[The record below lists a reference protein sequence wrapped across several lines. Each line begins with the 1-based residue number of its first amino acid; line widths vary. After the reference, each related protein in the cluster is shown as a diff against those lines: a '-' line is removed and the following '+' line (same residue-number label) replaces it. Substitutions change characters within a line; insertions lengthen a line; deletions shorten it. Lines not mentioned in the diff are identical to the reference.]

1 MSFLASL
8 DSQQRAAAECI
19 AGPVVIYAGAGTGKT
34 RTITHRIAHG
44 VANGVFEPTQ
54 TLVVTFTTRAAGE
67 LRNRLV
73 ELGVQGV
80 QVRTFHSAALRQLRY
95 FYPQVFDKQ
104 FPTLIPSKFK
114 FVQEAA
120 QACGIAVGQDQVRDL
135 AAEIEWAKVNI
146 ISPQNYVEHAK
157 NLKRVVSENISVE
170 QAGKVY
176 EAYLGIL
183 DTQNAIDFEDVLLLM
198 TAILTN
204 YPDIADQVRR
214 QYRHFTVDEFQDVSP
229 AQFELLCQWLGNRT
243 DVCVVGDPAQTI
255 YSFSGATSDYLNNFD
270 KHFPQ
275 VQRFELTS
283 SYRSVEPIVAAANT
297 VIREQASVTLQA
309 TRGKGVQVA
318 TAVLATDEAEALY
331 VADEI
336 TRLIG
341 SGVALRDIAVLFRT
355 NSQSALLEAEL
366 SNRGFAFTLRGTE
379 RFFERPEI
387 KNAVLALRTAS
398 NVKNDKSLPGLVRDV
413 CSNLG
418 WKSAMPTQGRSAQ
431 ETWESLNALVD
442 LADDFSQAKPDATVT
457 DLVTEIDRRM
467 DIEHAPTAN
476 AITLASIHS
485 AKGLEWACV
494 FVVGISEGL
503 LPITHATSPAEIAEE
518 QRLLYVAIT
527 RAKDELHL
535 SWARSRHADSRVER
549 KASRFLAA
557 LNR

>member
-1 MSFLASL
+1 MSILSSL
-8 DSQQRAAAECI
+8 DVQQRAAAECI

-34 RTITHRIAHG
+34 RTITHRIAHA
-44 VANGVFEPTQ
+44 VAHGVFEPTQ

-95 FYPQVFDKQ
+95 FYPQVFDKP
-104 FPTLIPSKFK
+104 FPTLVPSKFK

-120 QACGIAVGQDQVRDL
+120 QACGLSVNQDQVRDL

-146 ISPQNYVEHAK
+146 ISPHTYVDQAK
-157 NLKRVVSENISVE
+157 SRKRHVSENISIE
-170 QAGKVY
+170 QAAKVY

-183 DTQNAIDFEDVLLLM
+183 DAQNSIDFEDVLLLM

-214 QYRHFTVDEFQDVSP
+214 QYRYFTVDEFQDVSP
-229 AQFELLCQWLGNRT
+229 AQFELLCQWMGNRT

-255 YSFSGATSDYLNNFD
+255 YSFSGATSAYLQNFEQ
-270 KHFPQ
+270 HFPQ
-275 VQRFELTS
+275 VQRFELSS
-283 SYRSVEPIVAAANT
+283 SYRSVEPIVATANAI
-297 VIREQASVTLQA
+297 IREQASVTLQA
-309 TRGKGVQVA
+309 TRGKGAQVDVVA
-318 TAVLATDEAEALY
+318 LDTDEQEALY
-331 VADEI
+331 VADEV
-336 TRLIG
+336 TRLVG
-341 SGVALRDIAVLFRT
+341 NGTALRDIAILFRT
-355 NSQSALLEAEL
+355 NSQSALFEAEL

-387 KNAVLALRTAS
+387 KNAVLALRS
-398 NVKNDKSLPGLVRDV
+398 SVNLPNDKSLVGLVRDV
-413 CSNLG
+413 CANLG
-418 WKSAMPTQGRSAQ
+418 WKVTMPTQGRSAQ

-442 LADDFSQAKPDATVT
+442 LADDFSQAHPDAVVA
-457 DLVTEIDRRM
+457 DLVSEIDRRM

-485 AKGLEWACV
+485 AKGLEWKVV
-494 FVVGISEGL
+494 FVVGLSEGL
-503 LPITHATSPAEIAEE
+503 LPITHATAPAEIAEE
-518 QRLLYVAIT
+518 QRLMYVAVT

-535 SWARSRHADSRVER
+535 SWARSRHADSRVSR
-549 KASRFLAA
+549 KPSRFLAG
-557 LNR
+557 L